1 MLLHT
6 MAPPFLV
13 VDHAVQY
20 FHYQWNC
27 GVQPSLTL
35 KTSADGSI
43 EISTTVRS
51 PIPDRPFHQQSHC
64 SKSGQTSRARRRTKR
79 EQSFHQAAE
88 VEVAI
93 MQPHLVSNNKSNME
107 VLPKSLEEKAVQ
119 VNQSNENEEELST
132 NVSEILDAEVK
143 VVVASELEKCR
154 DHNLEL
160 CNKIELCDRE
170 IEKKEH
176 LIRKLELEVS
186 NLKFKAF
193 KPPRKLSFANVQCT
207 DIPPSFHRQASGHP
221 V

>member
-1 MLLHT
+1 

-51 PIPDRPFHQQSHC
+51 SIPDRPFLQQSHC

-107 VLPKSLEEKAVQ
+107 VLPKSLEQ
-119 VNQSNENEEELST
+119 VGWLQPSYICPSLKRDVEYSLVKMDQNLA
-132 NVSEILDAEVK
+132 EIA
-143 VVVASELEKCR
+143 
-154 DHNLEL
+154 
-160 CNKIELCDRE
+160 
-170 IEKKEH
+170 
-176 LIRKLELEVS
+176 
-186 NLKFKAF
+186 
-193 KPPRKLSFANVQCT
+193 P
-207 DIPPSFHRQASGHP
+207 
-221 V
+221 